1 MDMLAA
7 ILLGIAGVIIVIALI
22 FFVIHKSGASVEDS
36 RFFDWFDSWF

>member
-7 ILLGIAGVIIVIALI
+7 ILPGIAGFITVIALI
-22 FFVIHKSGASVEDS
+22 LFVIQKSGASVEDS